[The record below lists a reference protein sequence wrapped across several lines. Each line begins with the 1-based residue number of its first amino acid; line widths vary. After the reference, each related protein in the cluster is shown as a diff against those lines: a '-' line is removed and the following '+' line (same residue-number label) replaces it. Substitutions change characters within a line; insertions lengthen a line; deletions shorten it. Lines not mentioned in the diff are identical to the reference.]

1 MTVKETA
8 KNFAEIRRRFQQA
21 PLRAGGCAPLGIPA
35 IDRTL
40 PWKGL
45 PRGCL
50 HEIGGSANEASAM
63 GFTVWLAALFCER
76 GGWALW
82 CRGERRRDMVG
93 QPYGPALAHF
103 GLDTERVLFVTTET
117 ATDLLWA
124 MEEGLRARRFA
135 VVIGEGVSPD
145 LIQTR
150 RLQLA
155 AETGGATALMLLPPQ
170 GSGGQLRVSAAMT
183 RWAVHACAADSS
195 LRHRWQLQLERCR
208 GGAHGLW
215 QVEWNDE
222 ALRLDLSSPLADGLL
237 AAAE

>member
-1 MTVKETA
+1 M
-8 KNFAEIRRRFQQA
+8 
-21 PLRAGGCAPLGIPA
+21 GISA
-35 IDRTL
+35 IDQTL
-40 PWKGL
+40 PWEGL

-50 HEIGGSANEASAM
+50 HEIGGLANEAAAV
-63 GFTVWLAALFCER
+63 GFTAWLAALLCVR

-82 CRGERRRDMVG
+82 CRGEQRQQVAG
-93 QPYGPALAHF
+93 HLYGPALAQF
-103 GLDTERVLFVTTET
+103 GLDMDRVLFVTTET
-117 ATDLLWA
+117 AKDLLWA

-135 VVIGEGVSPD
+135 AVIGEGVSPD

-155 AETGGATALMLLPPQ
+155 AETGGATALMMLPPQ
-170 GSGGQLRVSAAMT
+170 GNGTRPRVSAAMT
-183 RWAVHACAADSS
+183 RWAVRACAADSP

-222 ALRLDLSSPLADGLL
+222 TLRLDLSSPLADGLL

>member
-1 MTVKETA
+1 
-8 KNFAEIRRRFQQA
+8 
-21 PLRAGGCAPLGIPA
+21 
-35 IDRTL
+35 
-40 PWKGL
+40 
-45 PRGCL
+45 
-50 HEIGGSANEASAM
+50 
-63 GFTVWLAALFCER
+63 
-76 GGWALW
+76 
-82 CRGERRRDMVG
+82 
-93 QPYGPALAHF
+93 
-103 GLDTERVLFVTTET
+103 
-117 ATDLLWA
+117 

-135 VVIGEGVSPD
+135 VVIGEGASPD

-155 AETGGATALMLLPPQ
+155 AETGGATALMLLPPPP
-170 GSGGQLRVSAAMT
+170 GSGGQPRISAAMT
-183 RWAVHACAADSS
+183 RWSVQACAAESS

>member
-1 MTVKETA
+1 MTAQE
-8 KNFAEIRRRFQQA
+8 FAEIRRRFQQA
-21 PLRAGGCAPLGIPA
+21 PLRAGGCAVLGIPE
-35 IDRTL
+35 IDRAL
-40 PWKGL
+40 PWEGL

-50 HEIGGSANEASAM
+50 HEIAGSANDAAAA
-63 GFTVWLAALFCER
+63 GFTIWLTSLLCAR

-82 CRGERRRDMVG
+82 CRSEQRSEAAG
-93 QPYGPALAHF
+93 QVYGPALAQF
-103 GLDTERVLFVTTET
+103 GMDMERVLFVTTQT
-117 ATDLLWA
+117 TKDLLWA

-135 VVIGEGVSPD
+135 SVIGDGVTPD

-155 AETGGATALMLLPPQ
+155 AETGGATALLLLPPQ
-170 GSGGQLRVSAAMT
+170 TRSAPTRISAAMT
-183 RWAVHACAADSS
+183 RWAVHACVADSP